1 MSSSLWSCRLCS
13 PWNSPGQN
21 TGVGSRSLPNPGI
34 KPRSPTL
41 QAHSLPSEPRGK
53 PTLESKWHNSVV
65 SILVSLSLREV
76 RCYSGSC
83 PVKRNHVARSW
94 GLSLANSQQGI
105 DAFNLTA
112 LEEIDIADNHVNE
125 LQGRSFPTWLEPSDE
140 VASLPDSWAA
150 VSWENLSQRHPTKL
164 CPNFL
169 PTETVRE

>member
-1 MSSSLWSCRLCS
+1 M
-13 PWNSPGQN
+13 
-21 TGVGSRSLPNPGI
+21 
-34 KPRSPTL
+34 
-41 QAHSLPSEPRGK
+41 
-53 PTLESKWHNSVV
+53 
-65 SILVSLSLREV
+65 
-76 RCYSGSC
+76 
-83 PVKRNHVARSW
+83 
-94 GLSLANSQQGI
+94 ANSQQGI

-150 VSWENLSQRHPTKL
+150 VSCENLSQRHPTKL